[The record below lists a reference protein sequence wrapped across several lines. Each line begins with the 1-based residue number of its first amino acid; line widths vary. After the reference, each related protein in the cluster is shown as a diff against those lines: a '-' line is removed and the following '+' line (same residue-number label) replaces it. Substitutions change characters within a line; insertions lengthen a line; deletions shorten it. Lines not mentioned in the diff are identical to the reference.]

1 MKCFW
6 CNDVFTFLYFPPT
19 ASGNFCSK
27 SCCQK
32 SHRHTNLLG
41 KTSKKELIKLE
52 REKKLINLGI

>member
-6 CNDVFTFLYFPPT
+6 CSNVFTFLCFPPT
-19 ASGNFCSK
+19 TSGKFCSK
-27 SCCQK
+27 SCQHK

-52 REKKLINLGI
+52 RERKLIEIGI